1 MSKKPTIRIVK
12 KDERLRIAEVPDPS
26 QPIDPPEQDPIDQA
40 RTVTG
45 WIREFK
51 KKGSSRAER
60 ALTSSLT
67 TPRPSE
73 A

>member
-1 MSKKPTIRIVK
+1 VSKKPTIRIVK
-12 KDERLRIAEVPDPS
+12 RDERLRIAEAPDPS
-26 QPIDPPEQDPIDQA
+26 QPTDPPEQDPIDQA

-51 KKGSSRAER
+51 KKGNPRAER
-60 ALTSSLT
+60 VFNSLFT
-67 TPRPSE
+67 AHRPSE

>member
-12 KDERLRIAEVPDPS
+12 RDERLRIAEAPDPS
-26 QPIDPPEQDPIDQA
+26 QPIDPPEQNPIDQA

-51 KKGSSRAER
+51 KKGNSRAER
-60 ALTSSLT
+60 VLTKWLT
-67 TPRPSE
+67 TPSPSE